1 MSALTNRLKA
11 VEVKLKPIEREKKT
25 IIFSVVDYTDET
37 DLLGY
42 KCHGL
47 TATRSENESLEQF
60 KERAKQF
67 FIENDNGIYGAF
79 VFEPIYDRD

>member
-1 MSALTNRLKA
+1 MNIKQRLKIVESALMP
-11 VEVKLKPIEREKKT
+11 VEREKK
-25 IIFSVVDYTDET
+25 IIVFSVVDYDDAT

-47 TATRSENESLEQF
+47 TATRNDGESLEQF
-60 KERAKQF
+60 KERAKTF

-79 VFEPIYDRD
+79 VFEPIYAD

>member
-1 MSALTNRLKA
+1 MSVLTNRLKA
-11 VEVKLKPIEREKKT
+11 VEIKLKPIEREKR
-25 IIFSVVDYTDET
+25 IIVFSVVDYDDTT

-42 KCHGL
+42 RCNKL
-47 TATRSENESLEQF
+47 TANRNDGESLEQF

-79 VFEPIYDRD
+79 VFEPIYAD

>member
-11 VEVKLKPIEREKKT
+11 VEVKLKPIEREKK
-25 IIFSVVDYTDET
+25 IIVFSVVDYDDET
-37 DLLGY
+37 DLKGY

-47 TATRSENESLEQF
+47 TATRFENESLEQF
-60 KERAKQF
+60 KERAKTF

>member
-1 MSALTNRLKA
+1 MNIKNRLKA
-11 VEVKLKPIEREKKT
+11 VEVKLKPIEREKRT
-25 IIFSVVDYTDET
+25 IVFSIVDYDDAT

-60 KERAKQF
+60 KERAKTF

-79 VFEPIYDRD
+79 VLEPIYTTD